1 MQNKIIK
8 IHKQIRFVIKT
19 FLRIAFGSVISLFI
33 WRDKKLVL
41 IGNYYSPV
49 FKING
54 KKEQFLHN
62 TKYLYLY
69 LNTINTDLKFVY
81 LCDEKDRIEKMRQ
94 CGLKNIYSR
103 KSLKGFYYTLK
114 AKYWITDYDLTV
126 VASPLL
132 SYGAILI
139 NLWHGASGLKRFG
152 YDSDRQNPV
161 KNITNFQS
169 FIYEKLRKKDSYYL
183 VNSKYEIQCR
193 KTAFNAK
200 EEQFVL
206 LTSPRLD
213 VLYNNIP
220 NSEMFM
226 EEDFNKIKNFKNAG
240 KKIFIY
246 MPTFRDTGKDVS
258 SWLKSEKLKLFIGN
272 NNVIL
277 VCKLH
282 PSDKNSLN
290 FNFSKNF
297 YLMNKDS
304 DVHPILKY
312 TDAMITDYSGIY
324 FDYLHLD
331 KPIIYHI
338 PDLHEYETQC
348 RGFYRPY
355 ETLTAGIY
363 TKTDEDIIFAMQDV
377 INGVDNYKDKRKAL
391 LDEMFIYKDGKNC
404 ERVVEWI
411 KSLG

>member
-1 MQNKIIK
+1 MTKILKKIRWFIKVVLIKIIGF
-8 IHKQIRFVIKT
+8 ILNIIIPRNEHYIT
-19 FLRIAFGSVISLFI
+19 FNAKY
-33 WRDKKLVL
+33 DKNHE
-41 IGNYYSPV
+41 I
-49 FKING
+49 
-54 KKEQFLHN
+54 FLHN

-69 LNTINTDLKFVY
+69 LNTRKDYHLTW
-81 LCDEKDRIEKMRQ
+81 LCDNKDMVKIFKRY
-94 CGLKNIYSR
+94 GYNNVYSR
-103 KSLKGFYYTLK
+103 KSLKGIYYSLRS
-114 AKYWITDYDLTV
+114 KYWFYDYLVGDL
-126 VASPLL
+126 PQI
-132 SYGAILI
+132 YIFGATLI
-139 NLWHGASGLKRFG
+139 NLWHGASGLKKFG
-152 YDSDRQNPV
+152 YDSDIQNPF
-161 KNITNFQS
+161 KNMNRLQK
-169 FIYEKLRKKDSYYL
+169 FIYDKLRKKDSYYL

-226 EEDFNKIKNFKNAG
+226 EDDFKNIQTLKESG

-258 SWLKSEKLKLFIGN
+258 SWLKSENLKIFLGN
-272 NNVIL
+272 NNAIL

-282 PSDKNSLN
+282 PNDKNVLN
-290 FNFSKNF
+290 YDFGNGF
-297 YLMNKDS
+297 YIMQKDS

-338 PDLHEYETQC
+338 PDLYEYKTQC

-363 TKTDEDIIFAMQDV
+363 TKTDEDIIYAMQDV
-377 INGVDNYKDKRKAL
+377 INGVDNCKDKRKAL
-391 LDEMFIYKDGKNC
+391 LNEMFIYQDGKNC

-411 KSLG
+411 RSLG